1 MACTPAVP
9 QILNDFQTQNPSYSI
24 LLVSIWELGE
34 CFGPFF
40 LGPLADHFG
49 RLPVWHICNILY
61 VGCALV
67 SGFSTNISMLIAFR
81 FLNGFVAAP
90 LTLGPTIVS
99 DMFPPESR
107 GTALGI
113 TNLMPM
119 TGLSFGPI
127 IGSAIIGQGKS
138 WRWIFW
144 VIAIAVGGFE
154 LSSIMTMP
162 ETHRATL
169 IRRRTKEESS
179 QPDRP
184 AFSLIVLLR
193 AFKIWLFYPVALVM
207 ATYYAILWGFE
218 YLIFTTLTEVLE
230 DQYGISAE
238 GAGFCFLGWGEL
250 ITS

>member
-9 QILNDFQTQNPSYSI
+9 LILKDFHSQNPSYST

-40 LGPLADHFG
+40 IGPLADHFG
-49 RLPVWHICNILY
+49 RLPAWHICNILY
-61 VGCALV
+61 VVCSLV
-67 SGFSTNISMLIAFR
+67 CGFSTNASMLLAFR

-99 DMFPPESR
+99 DMFRPEQR

-113 TNLMPM
+113 ANLIPM
-119 TGLSFGPI
+119 TGLSLGPI
-127 IGSAIIGQGKS
+127 IGGAVIGQGKS

-144 VIAIAVGGFE
+144 IIAIVVGGFE
-154 LSSIMTMP
+154 LPSIMTLS
-162 ETHRATL
+162 ETSSAII
-169 IRRRTKEESS
+169 IRRRSKGERS

-184 AFSLIVLLR
+184 GFSFILLR

-207 ATYYAILWGFE
+207 AIYYATLWGFE

-230 DQYGISAE
+230 SQYHISAQ
-238 GAGFCFLGWGEL
+238 GVGLCFMGWGES
-250 ITS
+250 IRT